1 MLFDSNSSSWTYGVK
16 EFWDCVEELNGAT
29 AFLGSYN
36 TSVNSSKN
44 KDGSYTLSF
53 TVENVSSIES
63 ATRFRKD
70 NDGDGIHDAI
80 IPSRQRG
87 SGGGNVGG
95 NYKQVWKWTETVQSK
110 Y

>member
-1 MLFDSNSSSWTYGVK
+1 M
-16 EFWDCVEELNGAT
+16 
-29 AFLGSYN
+29 GSYN
-36 TSVNSSKN
+36 TTVNSIKN

-70 NDGDGIHDAI
+70 NDGNGTHDAI

-87 SGGGNVGG
+87 SGGFNVGG
-95 NYKQVWKWTETVQSK
+95 SYKQVWKWTEIVQPK